1 MGYGNR
7 SGCMKWFY
15 DITEI
20 AITAKVMLPNQGF
33 LVVNEKSSLGKLY
46 CRHHDLDNRYAV
58 SVSQMIT
65 DMFRLSYSQTDPFLI
80 HDLSSGV

>member
-1 MGYGNR
+1 MLLLLFCNLEWGMETEVVVSNDF
-7 SGCMKWFY
+7 MTY

-20 AITAKVMLPNQGF
+20 VIIAKVMLPNQGF

-65 DMFRLSYSQTDPFLI
+65 DMFRLS
-80 HDLSSGV
+80 

>member
-1 MGYGNR
+1 MLLLLFCNLEWGMETEVVVSNDF
-7 SGCMKWFY
+7 MTY

-20 AITAKVMLPNQGF
+20 VITAKVMLPNQGF

-65 DMFRLSYSQTDPFLI
+65 DMFRLS
-80 HDLSSGV
+80 